1 MWTRFVHGLV
11 RKGAFVGKEL
21 IEVKRQ
27 PRLILSLVLGPFLI
41 LLLFGIGYRAGQ
53 PDIPAELVFPP
64 NMQAS
69 TDLDRYQA
77 LFAPPFKLVAVTK
90 DRDGALD
97 RLRRRQVHAVILFP
111 QDAFATISSGRQAT
125 LQVLYNEI
133 DPLTASWLQYYS
145 YVQTTELNK
154 EILVQALQRADAQR
168 QNGTQDLQNTAGSM
182 AGDARALQDD
192 LAGGNTTDALVRVA
206 SLRKSNARAQD
217 DLISSAEVLGGV
229 ALFLGVQQPEQTPQ
243 GKAVL
248 DSQNAIQDINANLDQ
263 LQNDLRDGRAGPQDA
278 ERAGKI
284 ADDANRLKTSSAQI
298 KLIPPQVVVSPFQ
311 SESRNIN
318 PITPSFVAF
327 YAPAVIALLVQHIAV
342 TLTALTLVRERL
354 LGTVELFRVSPL
366 SATEV
371 AGGKYASYFIL
382 TVILAVLLSVAMYF
396 GLQVP
401 ILGRYW
407 LYALALGLL
416 ILASLSYGFFI
427 SAVSNTESQ
436 AVQLSMLVLLASVF
450 FGGFFLALSSLLPFV
465 RVVSYILPVT
475 YGIAALQAVMLRG
488 EFPPPYTL
496 GALAGMAILLFVVS
510 TVLFKHQFR
519 RG

>member
-1 MWTRFVHGLV
+1 MWTRLIHGLV

-21 IEVKRQ
+21 IEVRRQ

-41 LLLFGIGYRAGQ
+41 LLLFGIGYRASQ
-53 PDIPAELVFPP
+53 PAITTELVFPP
-64 NMQAS
+64 NMQVS
-69 TDLDRYQA
+69 TDLGRYQS

-90 DRDGALD
+90 DRDGAIA
-97 RLRRRQVHAVILFP
+97 RLQQRQVHAVILFP
-111 QDAFATISSGRQAT
+111 QDAFETISSGRQAT

-154 EILVQALQRADAQR
+154 EILVQALQQAEGQR
-168 QNGTQDLQNTAGSM
+168 QNATQDLQNTAGAM
-182 AGDARALQDD
+182 ANDAQGLRDAI
-192 LAGGNTTDALVRVA
+192 ASGNTTGALQRLA
-206 SLRKSNARAQD
+206 ALRQENARAQE
-217 DLISSAEVLGGV
+217 DLASSAEVLGGV
-229 ALFLGVQQPEQTPQ
+229 ALFFGVQNPQQTPQ

-248 DSQNAIQDINANLDQ
+248 DSQNAVQDINTNLDQ
-263 LQNDLRDGRAGPQDA
+263 IQGDLRDGRADPQDTD
-278 ERAGKI
+278 RAAKI
-284 ADDANRLKTSSAQI
+284 VDDANRLKSSSAQI
-298 KLIPPQVVVSPFQ
+298 KLIPPQVAVSPFR
-311 SESRNIN
+311 SDSRNIN
-318 PITPSFVAF
+318 PVTPNFVAF

-366 SATEV
+366 TATEV
-371 AGGKYASYFIL
+371 AGGKYVSYFIL
-382 TVILAVLLSVAMYF
+382 TAVMAVILSAAMYF

-401 ILGRYW
+401 ILGRYG
-407 LYALALGLL
+407 LYALVLGLL

-450 FGGFFLALSSLLPFV
+450 FGGFFLALTSLLPFV

-496 GALAGMAILLFVVS
+496 GALAGMAIILFVAS
-510 TVLFKHQFR
+510 TLLFKHQFR